1 MSVYRDK
8 LARDKLARDKFA
20 RDNLPEINLSE
31 INFQWLAER
40 ESLKLR
46 RVCTVLCTLCMY

>member
-40 ESLKLR
+40 ESLELR